1 MSEHQVILP
10 LLIPLI
16 TAFVL
21 FALRDHRLL
30 QRVLSAAAMLTVLGL
45 AIVQAAWIRSNGMVT
60 YQLGDWPA
68 PFGITLAV
76 DLFPALLIIMTA
88 VVGTASL
95 FYAFKTLSAEK
106 EHFFFYPLFLIL
118 TASINGAFMT
128 GDLFNLYVFF
138 ELILMVSYLLLTLGG
153 RKAQLSESFK
163 FLIINAVSGAFLL
176 LGIALLYALTGT
188 LNMADLAVQ
197 VAGLADKRIVAALAA
212 VFLFAFGVKAAL
224 VPLFFWLPRT
234 YAAAITPV
242 TAFLGEVGT
251 KVGVYALYRVFTL
264 IFIHH
269 IEFTHSKVLMP
280 IAVLTMVVG
289 VLGAIAQMDFKR
301 LLAFH
306 IVSQIGYMVFGLS
319 MMTVTGLAGG
329 ILHIG
334 HHMVTSAALFLIAG
348 ATEETT
354 GTTDLNKMTGLIHVA
369 PPLAFT
375 FLLGALSLIG
385 VPPMSGFFSK
395 FLLLYAGFRGG
406 HFWASSLAIGVSFF
420 TLFSMIKIFRLV
432 YWGPKKPTHDEVV
445 PSLPRYQQL
454 LAPGAI
460 LVGIALL
467 LGLGAHTVIDYTST
481 ASEWLLQPSRYV
493 ESVLGPGSAEI
504 LAAKGVLLP

>member
-1 MSEHQVILP
+1 MSKHLAILP
-10 LLIPLI
+10 ILVPLF

-21 FALRDHRLL
+21 FPLRNHRMW
-30 QRVLSAAAMLTVLGL
+30 QRVLSAAAMLVVLYL
-45 AIVQAAWIRSNGMVT
+45 AVVQAIWIRHNGMLI
-60 YQLGDWPA
+60 YQVGDWPA

-88 VVGTASL
+88 VVGTASM
-95 FYAFKTLSAEK
+95 FYAFKTLDPKK
-106 EHFFFYPLFLIL
+106 ERYFFYPLFLLL

-138 ELILMVSYLLLTLGG
+138 ELILMVSYLLLSLGG
-153 RKAQLSESFK
+153 RPVQLSESFK

-176 LGIALLYALTGT
+176 LGIALLYGLTGT
-188 LNMADLAVQ
+188 LNMADLAIQ
-197 VAGLADKRIVAALAA
+197 VAAVADKRIIAAIAA

-264 IFIHH
+264 IFVHH
-269 IEFTHSKVLMP
+269 IDFTHSTLLMP

-306 IVSQIGYMVFGLS
+306 IVSQIGYMIFGLS
-319 MMTVTGLAGG
+319 MMTETGLAGG

-354 GTTDLNKMTGLIHVA
+354 GTTKLEKMTGLIHLTPA
-369 PPLAFT
+369 LAFT

-395 FLLLYAGFRGG
+395 FLLLYAGFSSG
-406 HFWASSLAIGVSFF
+406 HFLATTIAIGVSFF
-420 TLFSMIKIFRLV
+420 TLFSMIKIFRMV
-432 YWGPKKPTHDEVV
+432 YWGPKQQPAAEAVQ
-445 PSLPRYQQL
+445 SMSRYKQL
-454 LAPGAI
+454 LAPGAA
-460 LVGIALL
+460 LVAVALV
-467 LGLGAHTVIDYTST
+467 LGLGADTVIDYTRT
-481 ASEWLLQPSRYV
+481 ASEWLLQPSLYI
-493 ESVLGPGSAEI
+493 ESVLGAGSAEI
-504 LAAKGVLLP
+504 IGASEVLLP